1 MGTARRALKYGHE
14 PAVYGHGG
22 RNGHAVSQR
31 LSQMLRIMTYNVH
44 RCVGT
49 DRRCSPG
56 RIAAV
61 ISRYSPDIVALQ
73 ELDHGRRRTSGQ
85 DQAALLA
92 AQLDMH
98 VHYHALYHC
107 RQGSSGNAILSRYP
121 LQMQQ
126 TGLLDQQTSRRRG
139 ALWVVLDLPETQVH
153 VVATHLGLMP
163 REQVRQAMALLGPAW
178 LQRIDPTAP
187 LVICGDFNTG
197 PGTVIYRHFAQR
209 LRDVQAAHQNR
220 RPCGTWHSR
229 LPLRR
234 IDHIFVSGHFQVV
247 GTTVGR
253 SRAERRA
260 SDHLPLTADLL
271 LHAGA
276 ETIPA

>member
-1 MGTARRALKYGHE
+1 
-14 PAVYGHGG
+14 
-22 RNGHAVSQR
+22 
-31 LSQMLRIMTYNVH
+31 MLRIMTYNVH

-49 DRRCSPG
+49 DRRCAPE

-61 ISRYSPDIVALQ
+61 IARYSPDIVALQ

-85 DQAALLA
+85 DQAATLA
-92 AQLDMH
+92 AQLDMQF
-98 VHYHALYHC
+98 HYHPLYRC
-107 RQGSSGNAILSRYP
+107 TQGSSGNALLSRYP
-121 LQMQQ
+121 FQVQQ
-126 TGLLDQQTSRRRG
+126 TGLLDHQHNRHRG
-139 ALWVVLDLPETQVH
+139 AIWIVLDLPGTPVH

-163 REQVRQAMALLGPAW
+163 REQIRQALTLLGPAW
-178 LQRIDPTAP
+178 LQRIDPSAP

-209 LRDVQAAHQNR
+209 LRDVQAAPGGG
-220 RPCGTWHSR
+220 RPRGTWHSR

-253 SRAERRA
+253 SRSERRA
-260 SDHLPLTADLL
+260 SDHLPLTADLQ
-271 LHAGA
+271 LHARV